1 MWLDVV
7 IVTLGFAGL
16 IWGADKFVTGASAVA
31 LNFGVAPLLVGL
43 TIVAFGTSAPEFFSS
58 AVAAS
63 QGEPMLAVG
72 NAIGSNIFNIGVALG
87 VAAIVRP
94 ILPPVTLLRQELP
107 ALLLVTVV
115 TGVLFFDRYLGLL
128 DSLVLVALIIILG
141 VKLYRREARRIAS
154 EKVAEA
160 QATTETE
167 LKLDTPKITTWAA
180 CFSLFFGLVLLVA
193 GAEALVS
200 GASSIAAYM
209 GVSSAI
215 IGLTM
220 VALGTSLPELAA
232 SVTSVLR
239 GHHDMAIGNIVGS
252 NMLNLLVVL
261 PFPGLLAAGA
271 IDNELFSRDYATM
284 LLMTCALA
292 AICFLTIKS
301 GKPIGRIYGLTFL
314 AMYGCWFFTIYQQ
327 I

>member
-7 IVTLGFAGL
+7 IVILGFAGL
-16 IWGADKFVTGASAVA
+16 IWGADKFVAGASAVA
-31 LNFGVAPLLVGL
+31 LNYGVAPLMVGL

-58 AVAAS
+58 AVAAA
-63 QGEPMLAVG
+63 QGQPMLAIG
-72 NAIGSNIFNIGVALG
+72 NAVGSNIFNIGVALG

-94 ILPPVTLLRQELP
+94 IIPPATLLHQELP
-107 ALLLVTVV
+107 ALMLVTVV
-115 TGVLFFDRYLGLL
+115 TGVLFFDRHLGLL
-128 DSLVLVALIIILG
+128 DSLILIALIFLLG
-141 VKLYRREARRIAS
+141 YKLYRREARKIAADKALAP
-154 EKVAEA
+154 EATAEA
-160 QATTETE
+160 ER
-167 LKLDTPKITTWAA
+167 DTPRTSNLSAGI
-180 CFSLFFGLVLLVA
+180 SLVIGLVLLVA

-209 GVSSAI
+209 GVSSAL

-239 GHHDMAIGNIVGS
+239 GQSEMALGNILGS
-252 NMLNLLVVL
+252 NILNLLVVL
-261 PFPGLLAAGA
+261 PFPGLLAAGT
-271 IDNELFSRDYATM
+271 IDSELFSRDYMTM
-284 LLMTCALA
+284 LLMTCALT

-301 GKPIGRIYGLTFL
+301 GKAIGRVYGLTFL
-314 AMYGCWFFTIYQQ
+314 AMYGCWIFTIYQQ